1 MCYVKKVVK
10 GLGNVSTAIGSSIAI
25 SNMFKEG
32 GVKPET
38 LKAGKV
44 TYVAGV
50 VLQLGALLI
59 PDTPDEIH
67 ISNEEAEE
75 IANEVAKEVAKDFQS
90 DDEE

>member
-59 PDTPDEIH
+59 PDEVTI
-67 ISNEEAEE
+67 NEKEAEE

>member
-1 MCYVKKVVK
+1 MSNVRKVVK
-10 GLGNVSTAIGSSIAI
+10 GLGNVSTAFGASIAI

-32 GVKPET
+32 GLKPNT

-44 TYVAGV
+44 TYIAGA
-50 VLQLGALLI
+50 VLQVASLFMPEDI
-59 PDTPDEIH
+59 T
-67 ISNEEAEE
+67 ISEKEAEK